1 MARKGGMADGQVPA
15 RTQWVDGGR
24 ERGGRSKVGGV
35 GRGKPRS
42 SKERRPDSSGKAAG
56 PKIRVELMERPL
68 LPKLAR
74 SAPPDSE
81 PHAIRATRVR
91 LARFRNARDSRRPI
105 RRAKK
110 SVHPLRPHRNSR
122 ESPSFQ
128 TLYRNALPGETG
140 GTTDGGPTDG
150 RTSPRHQWR
159 LDRRTH

>member
-74 SAPPDSE
+74 FAPPDSE
-81 PHAIRATRVR
+81 PRAIRA
-91 LARFRNARDSRRPI
+91 ARFGAPRNPFTRCGRTETPGSPLRFKHCTATPSQA
-105 RRAKK
+105 RRAGRRT
-110 SVHPLRPHRNSR
+110 VDR
-122 ESPSFQ
+122 Q
-128 TLYRNALPGETG
+128 
-140 GTTDGGPTDG
+140 TDG
-150 RTSPRHQWR
+150 RHPDTSGVWT
-159 LDRRTH
+159 DERTSG